1 MGGKR
6 VAIMKVTSKK
16 HAGVYYN
23 ELSNG
28 DKAYYV
34 RYSVNGKRYDTKIGL
49 HSEGIR
55 EALCKTRRDELLK
68 EAKHGVIKHVV
79 VGFDDLAQMYH
90 RTKTSIATYNDMVK
104 RYDFK
109 IKPFFKN
116 LALDKITED
125 FIYKFQRELINTKI
139 NKEGKKMAAATVN
152 YYMTQVSSLLKYAV
166 RMQLLPFS
174 PASNIKQLKE
184 NNSRERYLTI
194 IELKELVE
202 AVEYDDDLLMFV
214 ELSMSTGG
222 RMTSLMS
229 VMKKDIN
236 MANAT
241 VSLADEKGKE
251 RYTAFLNSRT
261 VKLLERKLPS
271 LGINDRI
278 YTSNIRRMQRQMKK
292 ILDKLFN
299 VGLEVDDAKNRVVLH
314 SLRHSFASHLAINGT
329 SIFQIK
335 ELLNHKDIKQTM
347 RYAKLSPDS
356 GRSDVEGIMI

>member
-1 MGGKR
+1 
-6 VAIMKVTSKK
+6 MKVTSKK
-16 HAGVYYN
+16 HTGVYYN

-34 RYSVNGKRYDTKIGL
+34 RYRVNGKRYDTKIGL

-55 EALCKTRRDELLK
+55 EAFCNKKRLELIDEARNGAQK
-68 EAKHGVIKHVV
+68 PKDI
-79 VGFDDLAQMYH
+79 GFDDLAQMYH
-90 RTKTSIATYNDMVK
+90 RTKTTIVTYNEMVK

-116 LALDKITED
+116 IALDKITED
-125 FIYKFQRELINTKI
+125 FIYKFQRELIDTKI

-166 RMQLLPFS
+166 RMQYLSFS

-202 AVEYDDDLLMFV
+202 AVEDDDDLLMFV

-236 MANAT
+236 MANKT
-241 VSLADEKGKE
+241 VSIADEKGKE

-278 YTSNIRRMQRQMKK
+278 YDSNIRRMQRKMKK
-292 ILDKLFN
+292 ILDQLFN
-299 VGLEVDDAKNRVVLH
+299 VGLEADDAKNRVVLH

-329 SIFQIK
+329 SIYQIK
-335 ELLNHKDIKQTM
+335 ELLNHKDIAQTM
-347 RYAKLSPDS
+347 RYAKLSPES
-356 GRSDVEGIMI
+356 GRISVESIMN